1 MKQRTFA
8 GCDGGRNQP
17 KLPDSEGCHRAT
29 HRRAL
34 VWLLASALA
43 VLGTA
48 EALSASRHKSES
60 SDRKKAADA
69 EHHKSESPDR
79 KKDKKSAD
87 AEHHKSESHRKKDK
101 KSAEGHKKAAEAV
114 HHRHVIHPP
123 AGDAPP

>member
-8 GCDGGRNQP
+8 CCDGRNQA
-17 KLPDSEGCHRAT
+17 KLPDIESCHRAT

-60 SDRKKAADA
+60 SDRKKDA
-69 EHHKSESPDR
+69 EHHKS
-79 KKDKKSAD
+79 
-87 AEHHKSESHRKKDK
+87 
-101 KSAEGHKKAAEAV
+101 AAEAV

-123 AGDAPP
+123 AGDAPPAPLSPDFVAATQAIELVRQG